1 MIPILYPK
9 DEINFTTNGLG
20 KLSDCINP
28 NIHEERNGEYEF
40 EMDYP
45 VDGQH
50 YAELDDQMIILA
62 KPNPYMQTQP
72 FRIYNISRPMN
83 GIVSISA
90 RHVSSDLSGVVVTPF
105 SAATVAASFAQM
117 KANST
122 PAIPQFTFSTDKT
135 TTSTMW
141 VKKPSSFKSLLGG
154 VQGSILD
161 SFGGGEYTFNR
172 FNVRLETAR
181 GEDRGFSIRYGKNLV
196 SLQQNQNCE
205 NVYTAVYPFYYS
217 GDTLVDLGTTI
228 DVEGTFDFNRV
239 LSLDLTDKFDD
250 VPTVQQLRV
259 AAIKYI
265 NDNNIGKPK
274 VNLKVDFVKLSQY
287 SGYEEFEPLED
298 IRLCDTVSIFFEKL
312 GVSTSAKCIAMD
324 FNPLTERITSIELGD
339 AKNTLADTIADQ
351 SKAIKDQGNI
361 DSKVGEQISRATQL
375 ITGNKGGHLLIWN
388 SDTRLPEYPN
398 ELLIMDKETVASS
411 TKIWRFNKSGWGYS
425 SNGYNGPFNLAATM
439 EGEINADFI
448 KAGKITGIEINNGN
462 GTFKVD
468 SSGNLTANNATL
480 KGSFQAARTK
490 IDTSGNFVVTN
501 SSNAEIFKISSTG
514 AMKGGALK
522 VSASGGLSVGTGT
535 SYSTSDPFYVTP
547 SGVLHAT
554 GAVITGSLKAGT
566 MSIDTSGN
574 LTVKDSNNADLFKI
588 SSTGALKAGALKVT
602 SSGAM
607 SVGSQTNYSTSDPF
621 YVTAA
626 GALHATGATITG
638 SLKAGTMSIDTSG
651 NLTVK
656 DSNNND
662 LFKISSAGA
671 LKAGRLK
678 VNADGAMS
686 VGTQGSYSTSDPFYV
701 TKEGVLH
708 ANGAVLKG
716 SFTAE
721 NTSTGYKVQL
731 ANDGLLH
738 FFYNGTDYGQM
749 YCVDGSLWIKYDE
762 AYIRLFYNPTN
773 NTIQMNC
780 GDSIMRIEHVSNQ
793 MGQTMDQIFMK
804 AGDTMF
810 SMGNDSVSIV
820 SGGGYGF
827 RADSSGAYALLNG
840 TAHQIA

>member
-90 RHVSSDLSGVVVTPF
+90 RHVSSDLSGVVVKPF

-122 PAIPQFTFSTDKT
+122 PAIPQFTFVTDKT

-161 SFGGGEYTFNR
+161 SFGGGEYIFDR
-172 FNVRLETAR
+172 FRIELKNAR
-181 GEDRGFSIRYGKNLV
+181 GTDRGFTIRYGKNLV
-196 SLQQNQNCE
+196 SLKQNQNCE

-361 DSKVGEQISRATQL
+361 DTKVGEQISRATQL

-468 SSGNLTANNATL
+468 SSGNLTANSATL
-480 KGSFQAARTK
+480 TGSFAAGRTS
-490 IDTSGNFVVTN
+490 IDRSGNFTVKN
-501 SSNAEIFKISSTG
+501 ANNAEVFKISSTG
-514 AMKGGALK
+514 AVKLGSMKIN
-522 VSASGGLSVGTGT
+522 T
-535 SYSTSDPFYVTP
+535 
-547 SGVLHAT
+547 
-554 GAVITGSLKAGT
+554 
-566 MSIDTSGN
+566 N
-574 LTVKDSNNADLFKI
+574 
-588 SSTGALKAGALKVT
+588 
-602 SSGAM
+602 GAM
-607 SVGSQTNYSTSDPF
+607 SVGSSDSYSTSDNFYITNTGAVKAGKLKINSSGAISVGSQGSYSTNDPF
-621 YVTAA
+621 YVTDA
-626 GALHATGATITG
+626 
-638 SLKAGTMSIDTSG
+638 
-651 NLTVK
+651 
-656 DSNNND
+656 
-662 LFKISSAGA
+662 
-671 LKAGRLK
+671 
-678 VNADGAMS
+678 
-686 VGTQGSYSTSDPFYV
+686 
-701 TKEGVLH
+701 GVLH

-721 NTSTGYKVQL
+721 NTQTGYKVQM
-731 ANDGLLH
+731 ASDGLLH

-749 YCVDGSLWIKYDE
+749 YVQDGSLWIKYDN
-762 AYIRLFYNPTN
+762 ASIRLFYNPTN
-773 NTIQMNC
+773 NTIQMDC
-780 GDSIMRIEHVSNQ
+780 GQALLRIEHVSNGL
-793 MGQTMDQIFMK
+793 GQTLDDIFVK
-804 AGDTMF
+804 AGNTML
-810 SMGNDSVSIV
+810 SMGDNSISIM
-820 SGGGYGF
+820 SGTGSGF
-827 RADSSGAYALLNG
+827 KADSTGAYAVVNG
-840 TAHQIA
+840 TQTKLA